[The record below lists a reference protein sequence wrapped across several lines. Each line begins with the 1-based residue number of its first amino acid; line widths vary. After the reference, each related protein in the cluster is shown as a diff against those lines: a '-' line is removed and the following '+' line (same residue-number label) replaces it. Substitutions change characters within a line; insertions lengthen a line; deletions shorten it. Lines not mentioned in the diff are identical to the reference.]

1 MDHHFG
7 RHSLVKSMKKVWG
20 DQVGSERGGQ
30 RGVRGAVGPQV
41 GVTPAG
47 LMNAPIP
54 FRQASQTPGQIST
67 SPVQAIFP
75 PLSLAEAMLT
85 YRQPSV

>member
-1 MDHHFG
+1 MCHFG
-7 RHSLVKSMKKVWG
+7 RRSLVKSMKKVWG
-20 DQVGSERGGQ
+20 DQVGLEHGGQ
-30 RGVRGAVGPQV
+30 RGVRGAVRSQV

-47 LMNAPIP
+47 LMNGPIP
-54 FRQASQTPGQIST
+54 FGQASQTQGQIST

-85 YRQPSV
+85 YHQPSV